1 MSPVAVQF
9 EYATGLRRNP
19 LTGATLVGSWD
30 AGGRPS
36 RQWSAQPMQRAVA
49 ADGSDAFVAEVAFDD
64 AGVDQEYA
72 WGVWVRHG
80 AGDPVWG
87 IAAEVADLGR
97 TAQERTFRL
106 RAATGRPQREV
117 YRLAHHRARG
127 ARPLAAP
134 APVPAP
140 APAPLPAPIRFT
152 VWAPNARSVEVVFG
166 GASGYIADD
175 GEGVDPA
182 LAALALRRDGAGLWS
197 AVDDDFAAYVGR
209 SYMYRV
215 TRDDGQVVYRTD
227 MYSLRQSGSGDVD
240 PGGQPYDGDPS
251 ALDGS
256 PSCTVVVDADAV
268 DPYPADVAGAVTPDD
283 AFWAD
288 EVDPARPVPRRVQDL
303 VIYELHVGALAPQT
317 EAAGSFAD
325 ALALLPYLED
335 LGVNAVELLPMLEF
349 NGSRSWGY
357 GASHLLAIE
366 KSAGGRSA
374 LKRFVKACHRRGIA
388 VLMDVVYNHYTDD
401 AARAAWQYD
410 SAADERN
417 IYYWYEGPESRY
429 VDPRGGYVDNISSGW
444 APRYDDAHVRE
455 LFVSSAAMLL
465 DEFHID
471 GLRVDQTTSIHAYN
485 TLHADGTQVAAANVF
500 GRKLLR
506 EMCQTLKTI
515 APDCMLIAED
525 HSGWS
530 AVTQPA
536 RQGGIGFDAVW
547 YVDFYHHLIGDKDES
562 PHYARLLYS
571 AGRGHDGPL
580 NMTAFAA
587 ALEATVKPTVVYVES
602 HDEAGGAE
610 HSERTIVVAVDGAPL
625 VGATRAVAEAR
636 CRFAAGMSM
645 LSAGTPMFLMGEEVG
660 AQHKYTYDHFYED
673 KEDLVGL
680 RDGDGTRLFAFYA
693 DVIRLRLGAS
703 ALRAR
708 RLEVLHV
715 HDANRVLAFRRW
727 DDAGE
732 LLVVASLNERHFA
745 SPDYR
750 IAHGALGDDLW
761 RERFNS
767 NATTYGGD
775 GTGNGPGPRRAAGG
789 SLGVVVP
796 AMGFVVLERV

>member
-1 MSPVAVQF
+1 MSPLAVQF
-9 EYATGLRRNP
+9 EYATGLRRSP
-19 LTGATLVGSWD
+19 LVGATLVGSWD
-30 AGGRPS
+30 GSGRPS
-36 RQWSAQPMQRAVA
+36 PHVWSAQPMQRGVA
-49 ADGSDAFVAEVAFDD
+49 ADGSDAFCAEVAFDE
-64 AGVDQEYA
+64 AGVDQDYT
-72 WGVWVRHG
+72 WGVWVHRD
-80 AGDPVWG
+80 AGEPVWG

-97 TAQERTFRL
+97 TAQERTFTL

-117 YRLAHHRARG
+117 YRLTHHRARG

-134 APVPAP
+134 VPAP
-140 APAPLPAPIRFT
+140 AGEPIRFA

-166 GASGYIADD
+166 GVSGYIADD
-175 GEGVDPA
+175 GEGADPS
-182 LAALALRRDGAGLWS
+182 LAALGMQRDGEGEWS
-197 AVDDDFAAYVGR
+197 VTDDDFAAYVGR
-209 SYMYRV
+209 RYMYRV

-227 MYSLRQSGSGDVD
+227 MYSLKQCGSGDID
-240 PGGQPYDGDPS
+240 PEGRPYHGDES

-256 PSCTVVVDADAV
+256 PSCTLVVDVDAV
-268 DPYPADVAGAVTPDD
+268 DPYPADAAGAAESDD
-283 AFWAD
+283 AFWRD
-288 EVDPARPVPRRVQDL
+288 EVDPDKPVPRRVQDL

-317 EAAGSFAD
+317 ESAGTLAD
-325 ALALLPYLED
+325 ALALLPYLEE
-335 LGVNAVELLPMLEF
+335 LGVNAVELLPMFEF

-374 LKRFVKACHRRGIA
+374 LKHFVKACHQRGIA

-410 SAADERN
+410 SAADARN

-429 VDPRGGYVDNISSGW
+429 QDPRGGYVDNVSSGW
-444 APRYDDAHVRE
+444 APRYNDAHVRE

-485 TLHADGTQVAAANVF
+485 ALHADGTQVAAANVF

-530 AVTQPA
+530 AGTQPA
-536 RQGGIGFDAVW
+536 TQGGIGFDAVW
-547 YVDFYHHLIGDKDES
+547 YVDFYHHLVGDKEEG
-562 PHYARLLYS
+562 PQYARLLYS
-571 AGRGHDGPL
+571 AARDHDGPL
-580 NMTAFAA
+580 NMSGFAS
-587 ALEATVKPTVVYVES
+587 ALAATVEPTVVYVES
-602 HDEAGGAE
+602 HDEAGGAQ
-610 HSERTIVVAVDGAPL
+610 HSDRTIVVAVDGAPL
-625 VGATRAVAEAR
+625 VGATRATAEAR
-636 CRFAAGMSM
+636 CRFAGGMTM

-660 AQHKYTYDHFYED
+660 AQQKYTYDHFSED

-680 RDGDGTRLFAFYA
+680 RDGDGKALFAFYA
-693 DVIRLRLGAS
+693 DVIRLRLS
-703 ALRAR
+703 EPALRAR

-727 DDAGE
+727 DDSGE
-732 LLVVASLNERHFA
+732 FLVVASLHERHYD
-745 SPDYR
+745 SPGYR
-750 IAHGALGDDLW
+750 IAHGALGDGLW

-767 NATTYGGD
+767 NAAVYGGD
-775 GTGNGPGPRRAAGG
+775 GVGNGPDPRRAAGG

-796 AMGFVVLERV
+796 ATGFVVLERV